1 MKNTLAQLVGSILRL
16 KYKLFAKH
24 PTINVVEQ
32 LVITENVLIF
42 MPNKIE
48 HFGAALKSLENLR
61 KLKPKWKIT
70 VITKLEM
77 VSFID
82 SNLKVDIL
90 PYSNDD
96 LNFFGLPKDSIK
108 KLFAQTQF
116 DLALDLKLKFDII
129 SIILFQ
135 LRRAI
140 KFCLQFLGMPTKNR
154 KTRFNQIQV
163 SSLLTGCS
171 AEEPAIVV
179 MYLTIALY
187 LLVKVSAAFTRMPK
201 L

>member
-1 MKNTLAQLVGSILRL
+1 MLAQLAGSILRL

-24 PTINVVEQ
+24 PSINVVEQ
-32 LVITENVLIF
+32 LVRTENVLIF

-61 KLKPKWKIT
+61 NLKPNWKIT

-108 KLFAQTQF
+108 KLFDKTSF

-135 LRRAI
+135 LSGAPLKVSFDSTEKAPFYNFGIRVNAAETLTNKYNAI
-140 KFCLQFLGMPTKNR
+140 VKYVTMIAGSPASEES
-154 KTRFNQIQV
+154 V
-163 SSLLTGCS
+163 SS
-171 AEEPAIVV
+171 
-179 MYLTIALY
+179 AL
-187 LLVKVSAAFTRMPK
+187 S
-201 L
+201 

>member
-1 MKNTLAQLVGSILRL
+1 MKTMLAQLVGSILRL

-24 PTINVVEQ
+24 PSINVVEQ
-32 LVITENVLIF
+32 LVRTENVLIF

-61 KLKPKWKIT
+61 KLKPNWKIT

-77 VSFID
+77 VTFID

-96 LNFFGLPKDSIK
+96 LNFFGLPKESIK
-108 KLFAQTQF
+108 RLFDQTTF
-116 DLALDLKLKFDII
+116 DLALDLKLTFDII

-135 LRRAI
+135 LSGAPLKVSFDSTEKAPFYNFGIRVDPAETLTNKYNAI
-140 KFCLQFLGMPTKNR
+140 VKYITLIASSPTKEQPISNAV
-154 KTRFNQIQV
+154 T
-163 SSLLTGCS
+163 
-171 AEEPAIVV
+171 
-179 MYLTIALY
+179 
-187 LLVKVSAAFTRMPK
+187 
-201 L
+201 

>member
-1 MKNTLAQLVGSILRL
+1 MKNILAKFAGAILRI
-16 KYKLFAKH
+16 KYKLFTKH
-24 PTINVVEQ
+24 PSINVVEQ
-32 LVITENVLIF
+32 LVRTENVLIF

-48 HFGAALKSLENLR
+48 HFGAALKSLENIR
-61 KLKPKWKIT
+61 KLKPNWKIT

-82 SNLKVDIL
+82 SNLKIDIL

-108 KLFAQTQF
+108 KLFDKTSF

-135 LRRAI
+135 LSGAQL
-140 KFCLQFLGMPTKNR
+140 K
-154 KTRFNQIQV
+154 V
-163 SSLLTGCS
+163 SFDSTEKAPFYNFGIRVNPAETLTNKYN
-171 AEEPAIVV
+171 AIVKYIT
-179 MYLTIALY
+179 MFAGSPTTEQPLSNAL
-187 LLVKVSAAFTRMPK
+187 S
-201 L
+201 